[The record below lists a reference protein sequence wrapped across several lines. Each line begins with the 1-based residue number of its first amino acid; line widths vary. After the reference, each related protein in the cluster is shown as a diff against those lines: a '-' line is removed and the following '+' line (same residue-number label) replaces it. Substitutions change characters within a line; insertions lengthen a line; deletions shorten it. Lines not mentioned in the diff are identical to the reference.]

1 MADREVI
8 LNGKTLVHGQGVKES
23 IEGSSADTIVC
34 FDEVLTDGTD
44 VVGYK
49 LEIERIVIETK
60 NQYVTLRNTFQK
72 MMKTPGTITT
82 REVIR
87 YKNSKPFVIVKN
99 FSGCILE
106 SKDYEMKPEEKS
118 AQKLSFKCSDMDE
131 YTEDY
136 VA

>member
-1 MADREVI
+1 MADREII

-106 SKDYEMKPEEKS
+106 SKDYEMKLNNK
-118 AQKLSFKCSDMDE
+118 
-131 YTEDY
+131 
-136 VA
+136 